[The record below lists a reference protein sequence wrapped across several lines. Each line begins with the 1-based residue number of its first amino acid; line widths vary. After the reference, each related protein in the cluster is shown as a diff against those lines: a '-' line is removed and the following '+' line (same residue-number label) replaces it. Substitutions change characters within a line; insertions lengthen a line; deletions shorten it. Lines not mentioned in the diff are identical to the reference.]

1 MMVLGCSLLFTSEA
15 LETLIQSC
23 VGRAFATAE
32 LGLFRLPADSG
43 VGIPCLPVCLFSGV
57 IGFPR
62 EGCVVSLWGW
72 LLDSGA
78 GEVKEFELSQVRIRI
93 FT

>member
-43 VGIPCLPVCLFSGV
+43 VGIPCLSFFWGDWLPQRGMRGLLVGLAVGFWSWRGEGV
-57 IGFPR
+57 
-62 EGCVVSLWGW
+62 
-72 LLDSGA
+72 
-78 GEVKEFELSQVRIRI
+78 
-93 FT
+93 